1 MKLEQ
6 IIEEAIRKVS
16 RDKAGMSTALGTIKS
31 VDRDK
36 LHCTV
41 AREGMPDL
49 QEVRLKPSLL
59 KDGSSLIVWPRVG
72 SPVLVGFI
80 ENSPVDSFIASVDE
94 VDEVSL
100 MIDKTSVKISAE
112 GVVFNGGEL
121 GGLVISPELKSQLE
135 IVTKRIDFIIDVLKN
150 SITACSSSP
159 NPGWKAT
166 AELLFSTLMKENY
179 ENIEN
184 KAIKQ

>member
-1 MKLEQ
+1 MSLERV
-6 IIEEAIRKVS
+6 IEEAIRKVS
-16 RDKAGMSTALGTIKS
+16 RDKCTMSTALGTIKS

-41 AREGMPDL
+41 SRDGMPDL
-49 QEVRLKPSLL
+49 IEVRLKPSML
-59 KDGSSLIVWPRVG
+59 KDGSSIMIWPRVG
-72 SPVLVGFI
+72 APVLVGFI
-80 ENSPVDSFIASVDE
+80 ENSPVDSFIVSVDE

-100 MIDKTSVKISAE
+100 MIDKTSVKITAE
-112 GVVFNGGEL
+112 GIIFNEGKL
-121 GGLVISPELKSQLE
+121 GGLVILPELKAQLE
-135 IVTKRIDFIIDVLKN
+135 IMTKRIDFIIDVLKN

-166 AELLFSTLMKENY
+166 AEFLFSTLMKEDY
-179 ENIEN
+179 KDIEN